1 MDFLYLCGMSKLWKV
16 SQGELW
22 RKLIEAPA
30 SERPTMFRQV
40 SRRGRRPNVQVEFE
54 GWTLLHLA
62 VHQGWINEVQ
72 WLLEAGANPFL
83 KNQREESPLELAVRM
98 GYLEIAKILLI
109 NMLEKGKE
117 YPGYYRL
124 LLRELADWYFLY
136 KTTISFGQGEAEEPK
151 QIRYKRRRRQKRAVE
166 MILRVFKEIF
176 TEVSE
181 EELNKR
187 GFPTQVGS
195 RLRWDPLWGRK
206 GFGKSPLTY
215 FFKKELPCQ
224 KEFCA
229 GKYCSMRCKSVL
241 QLFCSTM
248 DLLFLLD
255 ELPEL
260 VLKLIDGCSFKN
272 SDPEWRVEYFFLHQV
287 MELPLYFQK
296 KIKNEYGDYLDE
308 AEDKREEILRCF
320 EKSIEITLRDEEQP
334 LSYGGK
340 AHRRW
345 YKESLC
351 TIIDIDKFYLPPEGE
366 RLSEELYQRAMATL
380 RGAIGGDDRR
390 CSKKNE
396 AVEHS

>member
-1 MDFLYLCGMSKLWKV
+1 MDFLYLCGMRKVWKV

-22 RKLIEAPA
+22 RKLIETPA
-30 SERPTMFRQV
+30 SKRPTMFRQV
-40 SRRGRRPNVQVEFE
+40 SQGGRRPNVQVEFE

-62 VHQGWINEVQ
+62 AHSGWIDEVR

-109 NMLEKGKE
+109 NMLEKAKE
-117 YPGYYRL
+117 YTGHYKL

-136 KTTISFGQGEAEEPK
+136 KTTISFGQGEVEEPK
-151 QIRYKRRRRQKRAVE
+151 QVRYKRRRRQKRAVE

-187 GFPTQVGS
+187 GFPTQAGS

-229 GKYCSMRCKSVL
+229 GKYCSMKCKSIL

-255 ELPEL
+255 EIPEL
-260 VLKLIDGCSFKN
+260 VLELIDGYSFKN
-272 SDPEWRVEYFFLHQV
+272 RDPEWRVEYFFLHQV

-296 KIKNEYGDYLDE
+296 KIENEYGEYLDE
-308 AEDKREEILRCF
+308 AEDKQEEILRCF

-334 LSYGGK
+334 LSYGDK

-345 YKESLC
+345 YKETLC
-351 TIIDIDKFYLPPEGE
+351 TIIDINKFNLPPEGE
-366 RLSEELYQRAMATL
+366 RLSEELYQRAMAIL